1 MIKPARL
8 GGESPLSG
16 GMERSVHGQ
25 IVRLPLAAGHE

>member
-8 GGESPLSG
+8 GGESLSG